1 MRAYLPRLLNSE
13 SGKRPRR
20 SHRCSLLRLVG
31 LALGLIWA
39 IGALTHAGAQITT
52 IPGNSR
58 GPQVPQTQQMSIP
71 SPVGPSHPFR
81 ERRIRELNVQRQ
93 KEMMSDTEKLLK
105 MTADLN
111 AEVAKNHT
119 AELTPD
125 QLRTL
130 QKIEKLAKSVK
141 DKMSNPVQGT
151 IFQDSFPPPVAP
163 SMIP

>member
-1 MRAYLPRLLNSE
+1 MRAHLPRLSNSE
-13 SGKRPRR
+13 SGKLPSRRPRR
-20 SHRCSLLRLVG
+20 SSVRLCG
-31 LALGLIWA
+31 LALGLA
-39 IGALTHAGAQITT
+39 FAFGAFSRAGAQMTT

-58 GPQVPQTQQMSIP
+58 GAQNPQNQRMNMP
-71 SPVGPSHPFR
+71 SPVGPNHPFR

-119 AELTPD
+119 ATLTPE
-125 QLRTL
+125 QVRTL